1 MAKAA
6 QKTKAPAE
14 LVEFFDCP
22 QGSDEWFALRRGIL
36 TASNFKI
43 IMREG
48 KDGEDAKTRTD
59 LLYSIAGERMSGIT
73 EETFKSAAMA
83 RGHDMEPMLRNY
95 YKRTNFDAKVEQIGF
110 ARRTMVT
117 PLGRNIVVG
126 ASPDAKIGPKKGLEI
141 KTLKP
146 TLLIP
151 RIKTGTFPL
160 EHRAQV
166 QGTMMVCDW
175 DEMALL
181 LGYTGMPA
189 PAFTIGRDE
198 AFIKSLREEI
208 EKFDWE
214 LEKLVK
220 DLQSRGVVT

>member
-6 QKTKAPAE
+6 QKPTMPAE

-22 QGSDEWFALRRGIL
+22 QGGEDWFALRRGIL

-48 KDGEDAKTRTD
+48 KDGEDSKTRTD

-73 EETFKSAAMA
+73 EENFKSAAMA
-83 RGHDMEPMLRNY
+83 RGHEMEPMLRNY
-95 YKRTNFDAKVEQIGF
+95 YKRTNFDAVVEQIGF

-117 PLGRNIVVG
+117 PLGRKIVVG
-126 ASPDAKIGPKKGLEI
+126 SSPDAKIGPRKGLEI

-151 RIKTGTFPL
+151 RIKNGTFPT
-160 EHRAQV
+160 EHRAQI

-175 DEMALL
+175 DEMVLQ
-181 LGYTGMPA
+181 LGYRGMPA
-189 PAFTIGRDE
+189 PAFTIARDE
-198 AFIKSLREEI
+198 AFIKLLREEI

-220 DLQSRGVVT
+220 DLMSRGVVT

>member
-6 QKTKAPAE
+6 QKPKAEPE
-14 LVEFFDCP
+14 LVEFFDCA
-22 QGSDEWFALRRGIL
+22 QGSEEWMTLRRGIL
-36 TASNFKI
+36 TGSVFRI

-48 KDGEDAKTRTD
+48 KDGEDSKTRTD

-73 EETFKSAAMA
+73 EESFKSAAMA
-83 RGHDMEPMLRNY
+83 RGHEMEPMLRDY

-110 ARRTMVT
+110 ARRTIVT
-117 PLGRNIVVG
+117 PLGRKIVVG

-151 RIKTGTFPL
+151 RIKTGTFPQD
-160 EHRAQV
+160 HIAQV

-175 DEMALL
+175 DEMVLQ
-181 LGYTGMPA
+181 LGYRGMPA
-189 PAFTIGRDE
+189 PAFTIARDE
-198 AFIKSLREEI
+198 AYIKRLREEI
-208 EKFDWE
+208 ERFDWE
-214 LEKLVK
+214 LEKLLK
-220 DLQSRGVVT
+220 DLQGRGVVT